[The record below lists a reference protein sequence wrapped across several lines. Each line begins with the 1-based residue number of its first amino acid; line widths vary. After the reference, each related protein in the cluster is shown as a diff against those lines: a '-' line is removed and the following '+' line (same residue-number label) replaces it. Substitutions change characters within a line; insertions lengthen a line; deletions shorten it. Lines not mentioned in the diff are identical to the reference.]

1 MGQTQEREEREEPT
15 IIMGTVEMAEV
26 ILRLLV
32 SLEMTAAWGGLEQ

>member
-1 MGQTQEREEREEPT
+1 MGQTQELEERGEPT
-15 IIMGTVEMAEV
+15 EIRGPVEMAEV